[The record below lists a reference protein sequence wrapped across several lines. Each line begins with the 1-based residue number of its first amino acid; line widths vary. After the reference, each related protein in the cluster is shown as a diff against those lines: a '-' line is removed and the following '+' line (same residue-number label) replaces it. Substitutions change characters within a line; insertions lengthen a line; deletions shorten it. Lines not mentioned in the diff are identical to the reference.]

1 MLRPGRDDDD
11 NDDDDDDDD
20 DDAVGVPRS
29 PAESR
34 GGTAGVPSRFRF

>member
-20 DDAVGVPRS
+20 DDDVGVQGVPRGLPVS
-29 PAESR
+29 DVSI
-34 GGTAGVPSRFRF
+34 